1 MSKGVFIN
9 SLNTYIGTALYEEFV
24 GLNLD
29 EPESEIYSTYFEK
42 EDSTKPK
49 NIKKM
54 MKQKTKPGL
63 FRKYMLEKF
72 NILIYDLHCGKL
84 EDLKFCIKSLTK
96 SPLEEEKTVVVISS
110 VLTWGNTEHKL
121 IEDKPEED
129 NENNQEENNNFN
141 KENKDPLSNILDKLN
156 DEEKLNFENY
166 LNNDLA
172 FDEEG
177 NEIEIINEDGNIL
190 TNEDN
195 EYSLKLKEF
204 KIKLKISKLN
214 QVVEKE
220 IKVKYY

>member
-129 NENNQEENNNFN
+129 NENNEEENNNFN